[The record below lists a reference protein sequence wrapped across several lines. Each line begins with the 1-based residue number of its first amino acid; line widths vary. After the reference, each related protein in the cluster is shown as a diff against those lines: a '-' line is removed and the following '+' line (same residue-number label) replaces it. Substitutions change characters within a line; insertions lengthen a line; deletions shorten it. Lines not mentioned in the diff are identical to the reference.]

1 MYRVHDH
8 RQTHADKVS
17 LKMDRNIYNNL
28 YNKTHT
34 SRNFILWSHLTWP
47 PTCNPH
53 FTSLIENLKISL
65 LPTYK
70 PPFVEHMREHSL
82 FWATTKRMFVLPS
95 ILSHNSKNTPT
106 FDPWDIAQSLV
117 DHAHPKQAKH
127 NVCFIKNRLT
137 LPTSCKAQ
145 KVSRPPGGGHVP
157 PGAKNLWCYSF
168 YKYPLAGQPLSPSAT
183 RFNSP
188 LVL

>member
-1 MYRVHDH
+1 MFTIYFKAINHKNSKLSPLRRQASPDPPATSSAPMYRVHDH

-82 FWATTKRMFVLPS
+82 F
-95 ILSHNSKNTPT
+95 
-106 FDPWDIAQSLV
+106 
-117 DHAHPKQAKH
+117 
-127 NVCFIKNRLT
+127 
-137 LPTSCKAQ
+137 
-145 KVSRPPGGGHVP
+145 
-157 PGAKNLWCYSF
+157 
-168 YKYPLAGQPLSPSAT
+168 
-183 RFNSP
+183 
-188 LVL
+188 